1 MWPVIYDFGIIRFL
15 GFEFHLAIY
24 SYGFMLVVAFYT
36 CYALLLKEMR
46 RLGYGD
52 KLAYDILTAAAIGGI
67 VGSKIYYL
75 LENFDRVLDDPTG
88 MIFSGAGLV
97 FLGGLMGGTLG
108 VTIVLK
114 KNDLPWL
121 TFADIV
127 APLLILGYAI
137 GRVGC
142 FLVGDDYGLPTKF
155 LIGMTFENGAPP
167 TTYESFT
174 YNYPWVDLSG
184 WNSGDVITVF
194 PTQIMETIIGLGIFY
209 FLWNKRE
216 AIQVKGSLFFT
227 YLIFAGLER
236 FCMEFIRIN
245 PKYIWI
251 VQPAFG
257 LSGAQLIS
265 IIMIGVG
272 TYFIVI
278 PPQTSETK
286 PVN

>member
-1 MWPVIYDFGIIRFL
+1 MWPVIYDFGIIRLL

-24 SYGFMLVVAFYT
+24 SYGLMLVVAFYT

-52 KLAYDILTAAAIGGI
+52 KLASDILTVAAIGGI

-75 LENFDRVLDDPTG
+75 MENFDRVLVDPTG

-155 LIGMTFENGAPP
+155 LIGMTFENGSPP
-167 TTYESFT
+167 TTYGSFT

-184 WNSGDVITVF
+184 WDSGDVITVF

-216 AIQVKGSLFFT
+216 TIQV
-227 YLIFAGLER
+227 
-236 FCMEFIRIN
+236 
-245 PKYIWI
+245 
-251 VQPAFG
+251 
-257 LSGAQLIS
+257 
-265 IIMIGVG
+265 
-272 TYFIVI
+272 
-278 PPQTSETK
+278 
-286 PVN
+286 

>member
-1 MWPVIYDFGIIRFL
+1 MWPVIHDFGIIRFL

-46 RLGYGD
+46 RLGYSD
-52 KLAYDILTAAAIGGI
+52 KLASDILTAAAIGGI
-67 VGSKIYYL
+67 IGSKIYYL
-75 LENFDRVLDDPTG
+75 LENYDRVVVDPIG

-114 KNDLPWL
+114 KNELHWL

-142 FLVGDDYGLPTKF
+142 FLVGDDYGLPTRF
-155 LIGMTFENGAPP
+155 LIGMTFENGSPP
-167 TTYESFT
+167 TTYGAFT

-184 WNSGDVITVF
+184 WDSGEVITVY
-194 PTQIMETIIGLGIFY
+194 PTQIMETIICLGIFY
-209 FLWNKRE
+209 FLWKKRKT
-216 AIQVKGSLFFT
+216 IQVI
-227 YLIFAGLER
+227 YR
-236 FCMEFIRIN
+236 
-245 PKYIWI
+245 
-251 VQPAFG
+251 
-257 LSGAQLIS
+257 
-265 IIMIGVG
+265 
-272 TYFIVI
+272 
-278 PPQTSETK
+278 
-286 PVN
+286 

>member
-1 MWPVIYDFGIIRFL
+1 MWPVIHDFGIIRFL

-24 SYGFMLVVAFYT
+24 SYGFMLVVAFYA

-52 KLAYDILTAAAIGGI
+52 KLASDILTAAAIGGI
-67 VGSKIYYL
+67 IGSKIYYL
-75 LENFDRVLDDPTG
+75 LEKYDRVIVDPKG

-114 KNDLPWL
+114 KNELHWL

-142 FLVGDDYGLPTKF
+142 FFVGDDYGLPTRIF
-155 LIGMTFENGAPP
+155 IGMTFENGSPP

-174 YNYPWVDLSG
+174 YNYPLVDLSG
-184 WNSGDVITVF
+184 WDSGDLITVY

-209 FLWNKRE
+209 FLWR
-216 AIQVKGSLFFT
+216 
-227 YLIFAGLER
+227 
-236 FCMEFIRIN
+236 
-245 PKYIWI
+245 
-251 VQPAFG
+251 
-257 LSGAQLIS
+257 
-265 IIMIGVG
+265 
-272 TYFIVI
+272 
-278 PPQTSETK
+278 
-286 PVN
+286 

>member
-36 CYALLLKEMR
+36 CYVLLLKEMR

-52 KLAYDILTAAAIGGI
+52 KLASDILTAAAIGGI

-75 LENFDRVLDDPTG
+75 LENFDRLVVDPIG

-167 TTYESFT
+167 TTYGSFT

-194 PTQIMETIIGLGIFY
+194 PTQIL
-209 FLWNKRE
+209 
-216 AIQVKGSLFFT
+216 SL
-227 YLIFAGLER
+227 IH
-236 FCMEFIRIN
+236 I
-245 PKYIWI
+245 
-251 VQPAFG
+251 
-257 LSGAQLIS
+257 
-265 IIMIGVG
+265 
-272 TYFIVI
+272 
-278 PPQTSETK
+278 
-286 PVN
+286 

>member
-1 MWPVIYDFGIIRFL
+1 VNIHID
-15 GFEFHLAIY
+15 
-24 SYGFMLVVAFYT
+24 
-36 CYALLLKEMR
+36 KR
-46 RLGYGD
+46 RI
-52 KLAYDILTAAAIGGI
+52 K
-67 VGSKIYYL
+67 
-75 LENFDRVLDDPTG
+75 
-88 MIFSGAGLV
+88 
-97 FLGGLMGGTLG
+97 
-108 VTIVLK
+108 IVLK

-167 TTYESFT
+167 TTYGSFT

-209 FLWNKRE
+209 FLWKKRE
-216 AIQVKGSLFFT
+216 TIQVKGSLFFT
-227 YLIFAGLER
+227 YLIFAGIER

-272 TYFIVI
+272 TYFLVK

>member
-36 CYALLLKEMR
+36 CYVLLLKEMR

-52 KLAYDILTAAAIGGI
+52 KLASDILTAAAIGGI

-75 LENFDRVLDDPTG
+75 LENFDRVVVDPIG

-114 KNDLPWL
+114 RNDLPWL

-142 FLVGDDYGLPTKF
+142 FLVGDDYGLPTKS

-167 TTYESFT
+167 TTYGSFA
-174 YNYPWVDLSG
+174 YNYPWVDLTD
-184 WNSGDVITVF
+184 WNSGDVIPVY

-209 FLWNKRE
+209 FLWKKR
-216 AIQVKGSLFFT
+216 
-227 YLIFAGLER
+227 
-236 FCMEFIRIN
+236 
-245 PKYIWI
+245 
-251 VQPAFG
+251 
-257 LSGAQLIS
+257 
-265 IIMIGVG
+265 
-272 TYFIVI
+272 
-278 PPQTSETK
+278 
-286 PVN
+286 

>member
-52 KLAYDILTAAAIGGI
+52 KLASDILTAAAIGGI
-67 VGSKIYYL
+67 IGSKIYYL
-75 LENFDRVLDDPTG
+75 LENYDRVVVDPMG

-167 TTYESFT
+167 TTYGSFT

-209 FLWNKRE
+209 
-216 AIQVKGSLFFT
+216 SL
-227 YLIFAGLER
+227 
-236 FCMEFIRIN
+236 
-245 PKYIWI
+245 P
-251 VQPAFG
+251 
-257 LSGAQLIS
+257 
-265 IIMIGVG
+265 
-272 TYFIVI
+272 
-278 PPQTSETK
+278 
-286 PVN
+286 